1 MKVLYILTGLALVLS
16 AWADYGKTR
25 KALEIAAKRFAKL
38 LGEFALL
45 LILVSLA
52 LTALPPRAITSYLEG
67 PGMLVGTLLASL
79 VGSVTFI
86 PGFISYPLAG
96 ILHSRGV
103 PYTVLAAFVTTL
115 MMVGVVTFPL
125 EQRFLGT
132 KVAVVRNVLYF
143 CLALVT
149 SLAIGIIFGEL
160 P

>member
-1 MKVLYILTGLALVLS
+1 MIFLYLLTGVALAVS
-16 AWADYGKTR
+16 FMASPQKT
-25 KALEIAAKRFAKL
+25 KQALKIATKRFGKL

-45 LILVSLA
+45 LVLVSLA
-52 LTALPPRAITSYLEG
+52 LTALPPKAITAYLEG

-79 VGSVTFI
+79 VGSITFI

-96 ILHSRGV
+96 LLHSKGV

-125 EQRFLGT
+125 EQKIFGT
-132 KVAVVRNVLYF
+132 KVAVARNLLYF
-143 CLALVT
+143 FLALIT
-149 SLAIGIIFGEL
+149 SVAIGLIFGEL